1 MRQANYDKFPSTKLT
16 GTLIQG
22 WQSILSLLQEKRT
35 SHVLAVELYTGVYE
49 EEVLSA
55 FSADYEGEIIDTRD
69 LMKPENEIITMTERF
84 MTDDVL
90 FGYVTNLTLKDY
102 FDMPLL
108 EQARRQAQES
118 KTSVVVIGTG
128 ASFVVPDDA
137 MVVYIDMARW
147 EIQQRFR
154 RHEVKA
160 LGIDNRSDAV
170 SIQYKRGYFND
181 WRICDKHKD
190 QLFSR
195 VAYWIDTHTPSAPK
209 MIDRT
214 TFFQGIEVTAATPFR
229 VVPFFDPAPWGGQ
242 WMKEVCDLDHDR
254 ENFGWCFDCVPEE
267 NSLYLEVNGTRFELP
282 SVDLILLK
290 SKEILGEALAGKLP
304 EINAH
309 LAASGS
315 TRSYKNLLG
324 LTLGTGFG
332 AGVVINNH
340 LLTGDNGCGGDV
352 WIMRNKKYPE
362 MIAEESVSIRAVKRV
377 YQELS
382 KTDST
387 SKTPK
392 DIFEIAEGK
401 MLGDKQAARES
412 FHELGEMVG
421 HAIVNALNIVDGLVV
436 IGGGVAGASKY
447 ILPGVMDEIKRPAST
462 FAGASFPSLQMEVF
476 NLEEEEGMT
485 AFLEEKDT
493 TVLVPHSE
501 QSVPY
506 VNHKKIGIAISTLG
520 TNEAVAL
527 GAYSFAL
534 AQLDL

>member
-1 MRQANYDKFPSTKLT
+1 MYTHDKRTVMTLDAGGTNFVFSALQSYHEIVTPISLSAASDDLERCLA
-16 GTLIQG
+16 TLIEGFTKIKEQLETPPVAI
-22 WQSILSLLQEKRT
+22 SF
-35 SHVLAVELYTGVYE
+35 
-49 EEVLSA
+49 A
-55 FSADYEGEIIDTRD
+55 FPGPADYEHGIIGD
-69 LMKPENEIITMTERF
+69 LPNFPAFRGGIAIGPFLKEHFNIPVFINN
-84 MTDDVL
+84 DGNL
-90 FGYVTNLTLKDY
+90 F
-102 FDMPLL
+102 
-108 EQARRQAQES
+108 
-118 KTSVVVIGTG
+118 
-128 ASFVVPDDA
+128 
-137 MVVYIDMARW
+137 
-147 EIQQRFR
+147 
-154 RHEVKA
+154 
-160 LGIDNRSDAV
+160 
-170 SIQYKRGYFND
+170 
-181 WRICDKHKD
+181 
-190 QLFSR
+190 
-195 VAYWIDTHTPSAPK
+195 AY
-209 MIDRT
+209 
-214 TFFQGIEVTAATPFR
+214 
-229 VVPFFDPAPWGGQ
+229 
-242 WMKEVCDLDHDR
+242 
-254 ENFGWCFDCVPEE
+254 
-267 NSLYLEVNGTRFELP
+267 
-282 SVDLILLK
+282 
-290 SKEILGEALAGKLP
+290 GEALAGKLP
-304 EINAH
+304 EINAR

-387 SKTPK
+387 NKTPK

-421 HAIVNALNIVDGLVV
+421 HAMVNALNIVDGLVV

-447 ILPGVMDEIKRPAST
+447 ILPGVMDEIKRPANT

-534 AQLDL
+534 AQLDQ